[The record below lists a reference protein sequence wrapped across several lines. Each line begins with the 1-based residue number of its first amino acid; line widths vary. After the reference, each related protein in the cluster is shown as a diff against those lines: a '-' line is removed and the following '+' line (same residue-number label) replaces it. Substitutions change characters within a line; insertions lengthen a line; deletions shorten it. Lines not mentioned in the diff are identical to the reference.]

1 MSWSPKSP
9 ADVADYFIDWSNFLA
24 TTELISSVAFTA
36 GAGLTVGTTDF
47 TGQVERVRLSG
58 GTAGNSYAV
67 TCLIT
72 TSSNEVFTVTKNL
85 IVQTRVEPW

>member
-9 ADVADYFIDWSNFLA
+9 ADVADYYIDWSNFLSA
-24 TTELISSVAFTA
+24 AEVINSVSVTSD
-36 GAGLTVGTTDF
+36 AGLTVGATDY
-47 TGQVERVRLSG
+47 TGQVARVRLSG

-67 TCLIT
+67 TCVIG
-72 TSSNEVFTVTKNL
+72 TSSGETFSVTKYL

>member
-9 ADVADYFIDWSNFLA
+9 ADVADYYIDWSAFLA
-24 TTELISSVAFTA
+24 TAEVISSVTVTA
-36 GAGLTVGTTDF
+36 DAGLTVGSTDY
-47 TGQVERVRLSG
+47 TDKVARARLSG
-58 GTAGNSYAV
+58 GTAGNTYAV